1 MRHPAKIRRRNGQ
14 VQVQVIKLLFNVK
27 PELYAEY
34 RAPIL
39 DALQRRGLSAETGL
53 PSEIAPDAVD
63 YVIHATGG
71 PVTDFGVFTR
81 ARAVLSLW
89 AGVEK
94 IVGNATLTQPLC
106 RMVESGLRQ
115 GMVEWVV
122 AHTLRAHL
130 GIDRYVCQKPQ
141 AWEQHV
147 PPLARD
153 RSVTVLGLGEL
164 GSAAAT
170 ALASLGFRVTGWA
183 RSARDIAGV
192 RCLAGADHLP
202 EALATAE
209 ILVAIL
215 PETPDTIDL
224 LNAER
229 LALLPRGCRILN
241 AGRGSL
247 IDDAALIAALDR
259 GQLTNATLDV
269 FRTEP
274 LPADHPFWSHPG
286 VTISPHVAAATRV
299 SSAAEAIA
307 ENIARAQ
314 SGAPLLHVVDRT
326 RSY

>member
-1 MRHPAKIRRRNGQ
+1 M
-14 VQVQVIKLLFNVK
+14 IKLLFNVK
-27 PELYAEY
+27 PDLFEEY

-39 DALQRRGLSAETGL
+39 QALKGRSIEARAGLAGD
-53 PSEIAPDAVD
+53 IAPHEVD
-63 YVIHATGG
+63 YIIHATGG
-71 PVTDFGVFTR
+71 PITDFGVFTK

-106 RMVESGLRQ
+106 RMVEDGLRR
-115 GMVEWVV
+115 GMVEWVAGHV
-122 AHTLRAHL
+122 LRAHL
-130 GIDRYVCQKPQ
+130 GTDRYVCEKPR
-141 AWEQHV
+141 AWEQHM
-147 PPLARD
+147 PPLATD
-153 RSVTVLGLGEL
+153 RPVTVLGLGEL

-170 ALASLGFRVTGWA
+170 TLASLGFRVTGWA
-183 RSARDIAGV
+183 RSPREISGV
-192 RCLAGADHLP
+192 RCLAGADRLP
-202 EALATAE
+202 EALAAAE
-209 ILVAIL
+209 ILVSIL

-229 LALLPRGCRILN
+229 LALLPRGAFILN

-247 IDDAALIAALDR
+247 IDDHALVAALYS
-259 GQLTNATLDV
+259 GQVQHATLDV

-274 LPADHPFWSHPG
+274 VPADHPFWSHPG

-299 SSAAEAIA
+299 SSAADAIA
-307 ENIARAQ
+307 ENVARAE

>member
-1 MRHPAKIRRRNGQ
+1 M
-14 VQVQVIKLLFNVK
+14 IKLLFNVS
-27 PELYAEY
+27 PELYREY
-34 RAPIL
+34 RQPIL
-39 DALQRRGLSAETGL
+39 EALRRRNIEAMTGL
-53 PSEIAPDAVD
+53 PGDIAPEEID

-71 PVTDFGVFTR
+71 PVDDFGVFTK

-94 IVGNATLTQPLC
+94 IVGNRTLTQPLC

-130 GIDRYVCQKPQ
+130 GMDRYVCQKPL

-147 PPLARD
+147 PPLATD

-164 GSAAAT
+164 GSAAALT
-170 ALASLGFRVTGWA
+170 LAGLGFRVTGWA
-183 RSARDIAGV
+183 RRAREIAGV
-192 RCLAGADHLP
+192 RCLAGADRLP

-215 PETPDTIDL
+215 PETPDTINL
-224 LNAER
+224 LDAER
-229 LALLPRGCRILN
+229 LALLPAGSCILN

-247 IDDAALIAALDR
+247 IDDTALIAALDR
-259 GQLTNATLDV
+259 GQVTNATLDV

-274 LPADHPFWSHPG
+274 LSANHPFWSHPG

-299 SSAAEAIA
+299 QSASDAIA
-307 ENIARAQ
+307 DNIERAE
-314 SGAPLLHVVDRT
+314 SGAPLLHLVDRAL
-326 RSY
+326 SY

>member
-1 MRHPAKIRRRNGQ
+1 VKVIR
-14 VQVQVIKLLFNVK
+14 LLFNVK
-27 PELYAEY
+27 PDLYAQY

-39 DALQRRGLSAETGL
+39 EALQRRDLPAEAGL
-53 PSEIAPDAVD
+53 PGDIAPDAVD
-63 YVIHATGG
+63 YIIHATGG

-130 GIDRYVCQKPQ
+130 GTDRYVREKPVT
-141 AWEQHV
+141 WTQHV
-147 PPLARD
+147 PPLASD

-170 ALASLGFRVTGWA
+170 TLAGLGFRVTGWA
-183 RSARDIAGV
+183 RNAREIAGM
-192 RCLAGADHLP
+192 RCLAGADRLP

-209 ILVAIL
+209 ILLAIL

-229 LALLPRGCRILN
+229 LALLPAGSCILN

-247 IDDAALIAALDR
+247 IDDTALIAALDR
-259 GQLTNATLDV
+259 GQVANATLDV
-269 FRTEP
+269 FRAEP
-274 LPADHPFWSHPG
+274 LPAAHPFWSHPG

-299 SSAAEAIA
+299 GTAAEAIA
-307 ENIARAQ
+307 DNIERSQ

>member
-1 MRHPAKIRRRNGQ
+1 MQDKLLNGQ
-14 VQVQVIKLLFNVK
+14 VQVIRLLFNVT
-27 PELYAEY
+27 PDLYRDY
-34 RAPIL
+34 RDPIL
-39 DALQRRGLSAETGL
+39 AALKRRDIEAATGL
-53 PSEIAPDAVD
+53 VGEIAPNEVD
-63 YVIHATGG
+63 YIIHATGG
-71 PVTDFGVFTR
+71 PITDFAVFAQ

-106 RMVESGLRQ
+106 RMVEDGLRR
-115 GMVEWVV
+115 GMVEWVAGHV
-122 AHTLRAHL
+122 LRAHL
-130 GIDRYVCQKPQ
+130 GIDRYVCQKPR

-147 PPLARD
+147 PPLACD
-153 RSVTVLGLGEL
+153 RPVTVLGLGEL

-170 ALASLGFRVTGWA
+170 TLASLGFRVTGWA
-183 RSARDIAGV
+183 RSAREIAGV
-192 RCLAGADHLP
+192 RCLAGAGRLP

-229 LALLPRGCRILN
+229 LALLPRGSFILN

-259 GQLTNATLDV
+259 GQVQHATLDV

-274 LPADHPFWSHPG
+274 VPADHPFWSHPG

-299 SSAAEAIA
+299 SSAADAIA
-307 ENIARAQ
+307 ENVERAEA
-314 SGAPLLHVVDRT
+314 GKPLLHVVDRA

>member
-1 MRHPAKIRRRNGQ
+1 MRHPAEIRRPNG
-14 VQVQVIKLLFNVK
+14 QVQVIKLLFNVK
-27 PELYAEY
+27 PDLYAQY

-39 DALQRRGLSAETGL
+39 DALKHRGLSAETGL
-53 PSEIAPDAVD
+53 PGDIAPAEAD
-63 YVIHATGG
+63 YIIHATGG

-106 RMVESGLRQ
+106 RMVEDGLRQ

-130 GIDRYVCQKPQ
+130 GTDLYVREKPV
-141 AWEQHV
+141 AWTQHV
-147 PPLARD
+147 PPLAGD
-153 RSVTVLGLGEL
+153 RAVTVLGLGEL

-170 ALASLGFRVTGWA
+170 TLASLGFRVTGWA

-192 RCLAGADHLP
+192 RCLAGADRLP

-215 PETPDTIDL
+215 PETPDTTNL

-229 LALLPRGCRILN
+229 LALLPRGCFILN

-247 IDDAALIAALDR
+247 IDDAALLAALDS
-259 GQLTNATLDV
+259 GQVTNATLDV

-274 LPADHPFWSHPG
+274 VPSDHPFWSHPG

-307 ENIARAQ
+307 ENIERAQ

>member
-1 MRHPAKIRRRNGQ
+1 MIR
-14 VQVQVIKLLFNVK
+14 LLFNVA
-27 PELYAEY
+27 PDLYAQY

-39 DALQRRGLSAETGL
+39 DALRRRDLPAEAGL
-53 PSEIAPDAVD
+53 PGDIAPEAVD
-63 YVIHATGG
+63 YIIHATGG

-94 IVGNATLTQPLC
+94 IVGNRTLTQPLC

-130 GIDRYVCQKPQ
+130 GTDRYVREKPVT
-141 AWEQHV
+141 WTQHV
-147 PPLARD
+147 PPLATD

-170 ALASLGFRVTGWA
+170 TLAGLGFRVTGWA
-183 RSARDIAGV
+183 RHAREIAGV
-192 RCLAGADHLP
+192 RCLAGADRLP

-215 PETPDTIDL
+215 PETPDTINL
-224 LNAER
+224 LDAKR
-229 LALLPRGCRILN
+229 LAMLPPGSCILN

-247 IDDAALIAALDR
+247 IDDTALIAALDR
-259 GQLTNATLDV
+259 GQVANATLDV

-299 SSAAEAIA
+299 GTAAEAIA
-307 ENIARAQ
+307 DNIARSQ

-326 RSY
+326 QSY

>member
-1 MRHPAKIRRRNGQ
+1 
-14 VQVQVIKLLFNVK
+14 VQVIRLLFNVT
-27 PELYAEY
+27 PDLYRDY
-34 RAPIL
+34 RDPIL
-39 DALQRRGLSAETGL
+39 AALERRGIDAATGL
-53 PSEIAPDAVD
+53 LGEIAPDEVD
-63 YVIHATGG
+63 YIIHATGG
-71 PVTDFGVFTR
+71 PVTDFAVFTQ

-130 GIDRYVCQKPQ
+130 GTDLYVREKPV
-141 AWEQHV
+141 AWTQHV
-147 PPLARD
+147 PPLASD

-164 GSAAAT
+164 GSAAAST
-170 ALASLGFRVTGWA
+170 LASLGFRVTGWA
-183 RSARDIAGV
+183 RRARDIAGV
-192 RCLAGADHLP
+192 RCLAGADRLP

-215 PETPDTIDL
+215 PETPETTNL

-229 LALLPRGCRILN
+229 LALLPRGCFILN

-259 GQLTNATLDV
+259 GQVTNATLDV

-274 LPADHPFWSHPG
+274 VPSDHPFWSHPG

-299 SSAAEAIA
+299 STAAEAIA
-307 ENIARAQ
+307 DNIARSQ
-314 SGAPLLHVVDRT
+314 TGAPLLHVVDRT